1 MNRMKRLY
9 VFNKEKTNQL
19 LELTEEYLQQIKKNY
34 FSKDNA
40 VELQESRNQL
50 IKFIQDFQ
58 LDYWDEFDLGE
69 LEKYMG
75 EYPQIED
82 ALIESILNTV
92 HLQSL
97 LDVLNEVSEKQYD
110 GLKRF
115 IRYYSKQEDVI
126 IYASYLNIS

>member
-1 MNRMKRLY
+1 MNGMKRLY

-19 LELTEEYLQQIKKNY
+19 LELTEKYLRQIKKNY
-34 FSKDNA
+34 FSKNNV

-50 IKFIQDFQ
+50 IKFIQDSQ

-69 LEKYMG
+69 LEKYMC

-82 ALIESILNTV
+82 ALIESILDTV

>member
-1 MNRMKRLY
+1 MKRLY

>member
-1 MNRMKRLY
+1 MKRLY

-50 IKFIQDFQ
+50 IKFIHDSQ

-82 ALIESILNTV
+82 ALIESILDQV

>member
-1 MNRMKRLY
+1 MKRLY

-19 LELTEEYLQQIKKNY
+19 LELTEKYLRQIKKNY
-34 FSKDNA
+34 FSKNNV

-50 IKFIQDFQ
+50 IKFIQDSQ

-69 LEKYMG
+69 LEKYMC

-82 ALIESILNTV
+82 ALIESILDTV